1 MEFLLPVFGGLGL
14 FIYGMN
20 IMADGLQ
27 RSAGNRLRAIIE
39 QLTTN
44 RIMGL
49 IVGTV
54 VTMLIQSSS
63 ATTVM
68 VIGFVNAGIMTLSQA
83 VGVIMGANLGTTIT
97 GQIIALNLTGMAPV
111 AIAVGVALNTFTKK
125 KKVKSYSEVIIG
137 FGILFTGLGI
147 MGDALKPLSE
157 MPWFSNLLLKLNNPV
172 LAMLTGL
179 IMTTMVQSSSAAIG
193 ILQTLGAQGLV
204 TLDIA
209 LPVLFGDNIGTTT
222 TALISSIGANITAK
236 RAAMMH
242 FIFNLVGTI
251 LFMLVLQRPVKALVF
266 MISPD
271 NMMRQVANAHTFFNL
286 INVIVQLPFANY
298 LVHLVEKIIPGSPEE
313 DGKVSRYLD
322 PRFMQAPSI
331 AVNQV
336 KKEVLH
342 MGEMVLANLNDA
354 RDLMFSGDQ
363 ELYDS
368 IMAKEQD
375 INKLNREI
383 TRYIVDLGS
392 ESLTPAEFERLNMFL
407 YIINDLERIG
417 DHVENIA
424 EFTEGNEG
432 AIAIKFSDYGAN
444 DATAIFNGSIRILQM
459 ALTAFERA
467 DGELA
472 ADVIALEEDIDEMED
487 RFRDNHMRRLNEGT
501 CDIETGLIFLDTLS
515 NLERIADHSY
525 NIARYIDDIN
535 RGKIQSVTP
544 QNF

>member
-111 AIAVGVALNTFTKK
+111 AIAVGVALHTFTKK

-157 MPWFSNLLLKLNNPV
+157 MPWFANLLLKLNNPV
-172 LAMLTGL
+172 LAMLTGMV
-179 IMTTMVQSSSAAIG
+179 MTTMVQSSSAAIG

-209 LPVLFGDNIGTTT
+209 FPVLFGDNIGTTT

-251 LFMLVLQRPVKALVF
+251 LFMLVLQGPVKALVV

-286 INVIVQLPFANY
+286 INVMVQLPFANH
-298 LVHLVEKIIPGSPEE
+298 LVRLVEKIIPGSPEE

-322 PRFMQAPSI
+322 LRFMQAPSI

-368 IMAKEQD
+368 IMAQEQD

-432 AIAIKFSDYGAN
+432 AIAIKFSDYGAS

-459 ALTAFERA
+459 ALSAFERV

-487 RFRDNHMRRLNEGT
+487 RFRDNHMRRLNEGA